1 MFEDYRRYL
10 LSIQNNL
17 IQCGVDM
24 SISEDKSYIDIYR
37 IGCYLDSICY
47 YYKILEITGSK
58 DRLSKFQIP
67 LNGYYML
74 KMREIFYKEFLDF
87 LEDYNK
93 MSISSSI
100 LASNNPKKLLDSS
113 SNTNDIM
120 LKYIQEESLVESI
133 YQNKYSNNEYS
144 YVEHGRYVEDCSTD
158 KEESY
163 VEHGRYVEDCVIGNK
178 EGYDGSSII
187 YEESPYDDIVY
198 EDEEYENNENT
209 EEDLSDLLNDGD
221 GYSNNEWDD
230 EEDLSDLLNQD
241 YSDEETSDDL
251 YDEFSD
257 EEDLSDLLSQ
267 EYSEEEEDSY
277 DEEDEFGDDEDLSD
291 LLNEDYEDNEDSGDL
306 YDEFSDEEDLSELLN
321 EDYEDEFGDEE
332 DLSDLLNDEDDEFSD
347 EEDLSDLL
355 NDEDGGFN
363 DEEDLSDLLSDED
376 DLSDLLNEEDLS
388 DSSVNGT
395 STTDKVLNYTNNIGN
410 TAKQTNVRVIPKKDL
425 TDSIY
430 DITGKVLTTGKKAI
444 INGIRK
450 LDN

>member
-120 LKYIQEESLVESI
+120 LKYIQEESLVEPI

-144 YVEHGRYVEDCSTD
+144 YVKHGRYVEDCSTD

-178 EGYDGSSII
+178 EGYDGSSVI

-198 EDEEYENNENT
+198 EDEGYENT
-209 EEDLSDLLNDGD
+209 EEDLSDLLND
-221 GYSNNEWDD
+221 EWDD
-230 EEDLSDLLNQD
+230 EEDLSDLLNED
-241 YSDEETSDDL
+241 YLDEENSDDL
-251 YDEFSD
+251 YDEFND

-267 EYSEEEEDSY
+267 EYSEE
-277 DEEDEFGDDEDLSD
+277 DEESD
-291 LLNEDYEDNEDSGDL
+291 DL
-306 YDEFSDEEDLSELLN
+306 YDEFDDEEDLSDLLN

-332 DLSDLLNDEDDEFSD
+332 DLSDLINEDYEDEFSDEEDLSELLNEEDDEFNDEDDYEDEFSD

-355 NDEDGGFN
+355 NDEDDEFN
-363 DEEDLSDLLSDED
+363 DEE

-388 DSSVNGT
+388 DSPVNVT
-395 STTDKVLNYTNNIGN
+395 STADKVLNYTNNICN
-410 TAKQTNVRVIPKKDL
+410 KPKQTNVRVIPKKDL

-444 INGIRK
+444 INSIRK

>member
-120 LKYIQEESLVESI
+120 LKYIQEESLVEPI

-144 YVEHGRYVEDCSTD
+144 YVEHGRYVEDC
-158 KEESY
+158 
-163 VEHGRYVEDCVIGNK
+163 VIGNK
-178 EGYDGSSII
+178 EGYDGSFII

-209 EEDLSDLLNDGD
+209 EEDLSDLLND
-221 GYSNNEWDD
+221 EWDD

-257 EEDLSDLLSQ
+257 EEDLSDLLN
-267 EYSEEEEDSY
+267 EDYEDEDSD
-277 DEEDEFGDDEDLSD
+277 DEEDEFGDEEDLYDEFSDEEDLSD
-291 LLNEDYEDNEDSGDL
+291 LLNEDYEDEDSGDL

-332 DLSDLLNDEDDEFSD
+332 DLSDLLNDEDDEF
-347 EEDLSDLL
+347 
-355 NDEDGGFN
+355 NDA
-363 DEEDLSDLLSDED
+363 EDLSDLLSDED

-388 DSSVNGT
+388 ESSVNGT
-395 STTDKVLNYTNNIGN
+395 STTDKVLNYTNSIGN

>member
-120 LKYIQEESLVESI
+120 LKYIQEESLVEPV

-178 EGYDGSSII
+178 EGYDGSSVI

-198 EDEEYENNENT
+198 EDEGYENNENA
-209 EEDLSDLLNDGD
+209 EEDLSDLLNDED
-221 GYSNNEWDD
+221 AYSNNEWGD

-251 YDEFSD
+251 YDEFRD

-267 EYSEEEEDSY
+267 EYSEEEEDSDDLY
-277 DEEDEFGDDEDLSD
+277 DEFSDEEDLSD
-291 LLNEDYEDNEDSGDL
+291 LLNEDYED
-306 YDEFSDEEDLSELLN
+306 EFSDEEDLSDLLSE
-321 EDYEDEFGDEE
+321 EDDEFGDEE
-332 DLSDLLNDEDDEFSD
+332 DLSDLLNDEDDE
-347 EEDLSDLL
+347 
-355 NDEDGGFN
+355 FN

>member
-100 LASNNPKKLLDSS
+100 LASNIPKKLLDSS

-120 LKYIQEESLVESI
+120 LKYIQEESLVEPI

-163 VEHGRYVEDCVIGNK
+163 VEHDRYVEDCVIGNK

-209 EEDLSDLLNDGD
+209 EEDLSDLLND
-221 GYSNNEWDD
+221 EWDD

-257 EEDLSDLLSQ
+257 EEDLSYLLSQ
-267 EYSEEEEDSY
+267 EYSEEEEDS
-277 DEEDEFGDDEDLSD
+277 DDE
-291 LLNEDYEDNEDSGDL
+291 
-306 YDEFSDEEDLSELLN
+306 
-321 EDYEDEFGDEE
+321 EDEFGDEE
-332 DLSDLLNDEDDEFSD
+332 DLSDLLNDEDDEF
-347 EEDLSDLL
+347 
-355 NDEDGGFN
+355 N
-363 DEEDLSDLLSDED
+363 DEEDLSDLLSDEE

>member
-120 LKYIQEESLVESI
+120 LKYIQEESLVEPI

-209 EEDLSDLLNDGD
+209 EEDLSDLLKD
-221 GYSNNEWDD
+221 EWDD

-257 EEDLSDLLSQ
+257 GEDLSDLLSQ
-267 EYSEEEEDSY
+267 EYSEEEEDSD
-277 DEEDEFGDDEDLSD
+277 DEEDLSD
-291 LLNEDYEDNEDSGDL
+291 LLNEDYEDEDSGDL

-321 EDYEDEFGDEE
+321 EDYEDEFSDEE
-332 DLSDLLNDEDDEFSD
+332 DLSELLNEDYEDEFSD

-355 NDEDGGFN
+355 NDEDDEFN

-376 DLSDLLNEEDLS
+376 DLSDLLNEENLS

>member
-120 LKYIQEESLVESI
+120 LKYIQEESLVEPI

-209 EEDLSDLLNDGD
+209 EEDLSDLLKD
-221 GYSNNEWDD
+221 EWDD

-257 EEDLSDLLSQ
+257 EEDLSELLSQ
-267 EYSEEEEDSY
+267 EYSEEEEDS
-277 DEEDEFGDDEDLSD
+277 
-291 LLNEDYEDNEDSGDL
+291 DNE
-306 YDEFSDEEDLSELLN
+306 
-321 EDYEDEFGDEE
+321 EDEFGDEE

-355 NDEDGGFN
+355 NDEDDEFN

-376 DLSDLLNEEDLS
+376 DLSDLLNEENLS

>member
-1 MFEDYRRYL
+1 
-10 LSIQNNL
+10 
-17 IQCGVDM
+17 M

-100 LASNNPKKLLDSS
+100 LASNSPKKLLDSS

-120 LKYIQEESLVESI
+120 LKYIQEESLVEPI
-133 YQNKYSNNEYS
+133 YQNKYSNNEYSYVEHGRYVEDCSTDKEES

-198 EDEEYENNENT
+198 EDEECENNENT
-209 EEDLSDLLNDGD
+209 EEDLSDLLND
-221 GYSNNEWDD
+221 EWDD

-257 EEDLSDLLSQ
+257 EDDLSYLLSQ
-267 EYSEEEEDSY
+267 EYSEEEEDSD
-277 DEEDEFGDDEDLSD
+277 DEEDEFGDEEDLSE
-291 LLNEDYEDNEDSGDL
+291 LLNEDYEDEDSGEL

-321 EDYEDEFGDEE
+321 EDYEDEFSDEE
-332 DLSDLLNDEDDEFSD
+332 DLSDLLNDEDDE
-347 EEDLSDLL
+347 
-355 NDEDGGFN
+355 FN

-376 DLSDLLNEEDLS
+376 DLSYLLNEEDLS

>member
-120 LKYIQEESLVESI
+120 LKYIQEESLVEPI

-198 EDEEYENNENT
+198 EDKEYENNENT

-221 GYSNNEWDD
+221 DYSNNEWDD
-230 EEDLSDLLNQD
+230 EEDLSDLLN
-241 YSDEETSDDL
+241 
-251 YDEFSD
+251 
-257 EEDLSDLLSQ
+257 
-267 EYSEEEEDSY
+267 
-277 DEEDEFGDDEDLSD
+277 
-291 LLNEDYEDNEDSGDL
+291 EDYEDDEDSGDL

-321 EDYEDEFGDEE
+321 EDYEDEFSDEEDLSDLLNEDYEDEFGDEE
-332 DLSDLLNDEDDEFSD
+332 DLSDLLNDEDDE
-347 EEDLSDLL
+347 
-355 NDEDGGFN
+355 FN

-376 DLSDLLNEEDLS
+376 DLSDLLNEGDLS

>member
-120 LKYIQEESLVESI
+120 LKYIQEKSLVEPV

-178 EGYDGSSII
+178 EGYDGSSVI

-198 EDEEYENNENT
+198 EDEGYENNENA
-209 EEDLSDLLNDGD
+209 EEDLSDLLNDED
-221 GYSNNEWDD
+221 AYSNNEWGD

-267 EYSEEEEDSY
+267 EYSEEEEDS
-277 DEEDEFGDDEDLSD
+277 DDE
-291 LLNEDYEDNEDSGDL
+291 
-306 YDEFSDEEDLSELLN
+306 
-321 EDYEDEFGDEE
+321 EDEFGDEE
-332 DLSDLLNDEDDEFSD
+332 DLSDLLNEDYEDEFSDEEDLSELLSEEDDEFND

-355 NDEDGGFN
+355 NDED
-363 DEEDLSDLLSDED
+363 
-376 DLSDLLNEEDLS
+376 DLSDLLNEKDLS

>member
-120 LKYIQEESLVESI
+120 LKYIQEESLVEPI
-133 YQNKYSNNEYS
+133 YQNKYSDNEYS

-221 GYSNNEWDD
+221 DYSNNEWDD
-230 EEDLSDLLNQD
+230 EKDLSDLLNED

-267 EYSEEEEDSY
+267 EYSEEE
-277 DEEDEFGDDEDLSD
+277 
-291 LLNEDYEDNEDSGDL
+291 
-306 YDEFSDEEDLSELLN
+306 
-321 EDYEDEFGDEE
+321 
-332 DLSDLLNDEDDEFSD
+332 DLSDLLNDEDDE
-347 EEDLSDLL
+347 
-355 NDEDGGFN
+355 FN

-410 TAKQTNVRVIPKKDL
+410 TAKQTNVMVIPKKDL

>member
-120 LKYIQEESLVESI
+120 LKYIQEESLVEPI
-133 YQNKYSNNEYS
+133 YQNKYSNNEY
-144 YVEHGRYVEDCSTD
+144 
-158 KEESY
+158 SY

-209 EEDLSDLLNDGD
+209 EEDLSDLLKD
-221 GYSNNEWDD
+221 EWDD

-267 EYSEEEEDSY
+267 EYSEEEEDSD
-277 DEEDEFGDDEDLSD
+277 DEEDEFGDEEDLSD
-291 LLNEDYEDNEDSGDL
+291 LLNEDYEDEDSGDL

-355 NDEDGGFN
+355 S
-363 DEEDLSDLLSDED
+363 DEE

>member
-100 LASNNPKKLLDSS
+100 LASNIPKKLLDSS

-120 LKYIQEESLVESI
+120 LKYIQEESLVEPI

-163 VEHGRYVEDCVIGNK
+163 VEHDRYVEDCVIGNK

-209 EEDLSDLLNDGD
+209 EEDLSDLLND
-221 GYSNNEWDD
+221 EWDD

-241 YSDEETSDDL
+241 YSDEETSDNL

-257 EEDLSDLLSQ
+257 EEDLSYLLSQ
-267 EYSEEEEDSY
+267 EYSEEEEDS
-277 DEEDEFGDDEDLSD
+277 DDE
-291 LLNEDYEDNEDSGDL
+291 
-306 YDEFSDEEDLSELLN
+306 
-321 EDYEDEFGDEE
+321 EDEFGDEE
-332 DLSDLLNDEDDEFSD
+332 DLSDLLNDEDDEF
-347 EEDLSDLL
+347 
-355 NDEDGGFN
+355 N
-363 DEEDLSDLLSDED
+363 DEEDLSDLLSDEE

>member
-120 LKYIQEESLVESI
+120 LKYIQEKSLVEPV

-163 VEHGRYVEDCVIGNK
+163 VEHGRYVEDCVISNK

-198 EDEEYENNENT
+198 EDEECENNENT

-221 GYSNNEWDD
+221 DYSNNEWD
-230 EEDLSDLLNQD
+230 
-241 YSDEETSDDL
+241 
-251 YDEFSD
+251 D

-267 EYSEEEEDSY
+267 EYSEEEEDS
-277 DEEDEFGDDEDLSD
+277 DEEDEFSDEEDLSD
-291 LLNEDYEDNEDSGDL
+291 LLNEDYEDDEDSGDL

-321 EDYEDEFGDEE
+321 EDYEDEFDDEE
-332 DLSDLLNDEDDEFSD
+332 DLSDLLNDEDDEFSN

-355 NDEDGGFN
+355 SDEDDEFN

>member
-120 LKYIQEESLVESI
+120 LKYIQEESLVEPI
-133 YQNKYSNNEYS
+133 YQNKYSNNEY
-144 YVEHGRYVEDCSTD
+144 
-158 KEESY
+158 SY

-267 EYSEEEEDSY
+267 EYSEEEEDSD
-277 DEEDEFGDDEDLSD
+277 DEEDEFGDEEDLSD
-291 LLNEDYEDNEDSGDL
+291 LLNEDYEDEDSGDL
-306 YDEFSDEEDLSELLN
+306 YNEFSDEEDLSELLN
-321 EDYEDEFGDEE
+321 EDYEDEFSDEE

-355 NDEDGGFN
+355 NDEDDEFN
-363 DEEDLSDLLSDED
+363 DEEDLSDLLSDEE
-376 DLSDLLNEEDLS
+376 DLSDLLNEENLS

>member
-120 LKYIQEESLVESI
+120 LKYIQEESLVEPI

-144 YVEHGRYVEDCSTD
+144 YVEHGRYAEDCSTD

-221 GYSNNEWDD
+221 DYSNNEWDD

-267 EYSEEEEDSY
+267 EYSEEEEDSD
-277 DEEDEFGDDEDLSD
+277 DEEDEFGDEEDLSD
-291 LLNEDYEDNEDSGDL
+291 LLNEDYEDSGGL

-332 DLSDLLNDEDDEFSD
+332 DLSDLLNDEDDE
-347 EEDLSDLL
+347 
-355 NDEDGGFN
+355 FN

>member
-120 LKYIQEESLVESI
+120 LKYIQEESLVEPI

-198 EDEEYENNENT
+198 EDEECVNNENT

-221 GYSNNEWDD
+221 DYSNNEWND
-230 EEDLSDLLNQD
+230 EEDLSDLLNED

-257 EEDLSDLLSQ
+257 EEDLSYLLSQ
-267 EYSEEEEDSY
+267 EYSEEEEDSD
-277 DEEDEFGDDEDLSD
+277 DEEDEFG
-291 LLNEDYEDNEDSGDL
+291 
-306 YDEFSDEEDLSELLN
+306 DEEDLSELLN

-332 DLSDLLNDEDDEFSD
+332 DLSDLLNDEDDEF
-347 EEDLSDLL
+347 
-355 NDEDGGFN
+355 N

-376 DLSDLLNEEDLS
+376 DLSDLLNEENLS

>member
-120 LKYIQEESLVESI
+120 LKYIQEESLVEPI

-198 EDEEYENNENT
+198 EDEECENNENT
-209 EEDLSDLLNDGD
+209 EEDLSDLLND
-221 GYSNNEWDD
+221 EWDE

-267 EYSEEEEDSY
+267 EYSEEEEDSD
-277 DEEDEFGDDEDLSD
+277 DEEDEFGDEEDLSD
-291 LLNEDYEDNEDSGDL
+291 LLNEDYED
-306 YDEFSDEEDLSELLN
+306 EFGDEEDLSELLN
-321 EDYEDEFGDEE
+321 EDYEDEFSDEE
-332 DLSDLLNDEDDEFSD
+332 DLSDLLNDEDDE
-347 EEDLSDLL
+347 
-355 NDEDGGFN
+355 FN

-376 DLSDLLNEEDLS
+376 DLSDLLNEENLS

-395 STTDKVLNYTNNIGN
+395 STTDKVLNYTNDIGN

>member
-120 LKYIQEESLVESI
+120 LKYIQEKSLVEPV
-133 YQNKYSNNEYS
+133 YQNRYSNNEYS
-144 YVEHGRYVEDCSTD
+144 YVEHGRYVEHCSTD

-163 VEHGRYVEDCVIGNK
+163 VEHGRYVEDCVVGNK

-198 EDEEYENNENT
+198 EDEGYENNENT
-209 EEDLSDLLNDGD
+209 EEDLSDLLND
-221 GYSNNEWDD
+221 EWDD

-257 EEDLSDLLSQ
+257 EEDLSDLLGQ
-267 EYSEEEEDSY
+267 EYSEEEEDSD
-277 DEEDEFGDDEDLSD
+277 DEEDEFGDEEDLSD
-291 LLNEDYEDNEDSGDL
+291 LLNEDYEDEDSGDL

-321 EDYEDEFGDEE
+321 EDYEDEF
-332 DLSDLLNDEDDEFSD
+332 SD

-355 NDEDGGFN
+355 N
-363 DEEDLSDLLSDED
+363 DED